1 MRFNMSDAAKHAE
14 ALRGVATFDALSDE
28 ELTRIVSGARSRRYQ
43 RRQLVFGCGDHGDSL
58 VVLTAGRVKVSVRSA
73 DGGELVLTWVGAGE
87 TLGEL
92 SLLDGGRRSAD
103 VEVMEDVGVIF
114 LERAA
119 VVAMMH
125 ENPGFAETTWRSVAE
140 SMRRLT
146 EVAADLVFLDVPRR
160 IAKWLVEQS
169 GSVGAADV
177 VISQEE
183 IGAHV
188 GATRQ
193 SVNLALRGFE
203 RRGWVKLGNR
213 RVTLADRASLVRLA
227 GE

>member
-1 MRFNMSDAAKHAE
+1 MSDTAKHVD
-14 ALRGVATFDALSDE
+14 ALRGIPAFDSLSDDD
-28 ELTRIVSGARSRRYQ
+28 LSRVVSGARSRNYQ
-43 RRQLVFGCGDHGDSL
+43 RRQLIFGSGDHGDSL
-58 VVLTAGRVKVSVRSA
+58 VVVTSGRVKVSVRSA

-103 VEVMEDVGVIF
+103 VEVMEDVAVVF

-125 ENPGFAETTWRSVAE
+125 ENAGFAETIWSGVAA

-146 EVAADLVFLDVPRR
+146 EVAGDLVFLDVPRR
-160 IAKWLVEQS
+160 IAKWLVEQRAAT
-169 GSVGAADV
+169 GSLDV
-177 VISQEE
+177 TVSQEE

-203 RRGWVKLGNR
+203 RRGWVTLGNR
-213 RVTLADRASLVRLA
+213 RVRLADEAALIRLA